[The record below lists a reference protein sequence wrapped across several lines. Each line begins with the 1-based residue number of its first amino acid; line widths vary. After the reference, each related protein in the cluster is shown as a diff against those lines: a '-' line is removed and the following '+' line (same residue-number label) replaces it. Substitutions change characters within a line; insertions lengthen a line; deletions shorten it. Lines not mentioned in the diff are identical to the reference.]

1 MSALLSN
8 QTRTVHDLCG
18 RLRLAPAE
26 FVDERGCLMRSKV
39 LGAHP
44 ELSTIT
50 DAELLDF
57 IWNNLDGGNAIVSCE
72 GIILAVNKKFSEWL
86 RIPAHELEGMH
97 FDQITVA
104 SDIDADNKALAEVLI
119 GLRDEYTMNK
129 KYTPRDERP
138 FPAKLHVIPFLSRDP
153 KIGKVAFL
161 HSQVDKL
168 DQDGMPLPDL
178 PDIYYVDRWVRANW
192 KIVLALAFLCA
203 VTGSVIFETLA
214 SFFPAL
220 QPAADALNGGTP

>member
-8 QTRTVHDLCG
+8 QTKTVHDLCG
-18 RLRLAPAE
+18 HLRLAPAE

-39 LGAHP
+39 LGAHA
-44 ELSTIT
+44 ELSSIT

-57 IWNNLDGGNAIVSCE
+57 IWNNQDGGNAIVSCE
-72 GIILAVNKKFSEWL
+72 GIIIAVNKRFAEWL
-86 RIPAHELEGMH
+86 RMPAHELEGMH

-104 SDIDADNKALAEVLI
+104 SDIDADSKALAEVLL

-129 KYTPRDERP
+129 QYTPRDEAP
-138 FPAKLHVIPFLSRDP
+138 FTAKLHVIPFMCKDP

-161 HSQVDKL
+161 HSQVEKVDKN
-168 DQDGMPLPDL
+168 GMPVAEL
-178 PDIYYVDRWVRANW
+178 PDIVYVDRWVRNNW
-192 KIVLALAFLCA
+192 KVVLAIAFLCA